1 MALLQ
6 RVLLI
11 EVVQEWKQPRVPTT
25 KQANVIPSKVV
36 TPLIVND

>member
-11 EVVQEWKQPRVPTT
+11 DFQEWKQPRVPTT
-25 KQANVIPSKVV
+25 KQANVNPSKVV
-36 TPLIVND
+36 TPLVVND